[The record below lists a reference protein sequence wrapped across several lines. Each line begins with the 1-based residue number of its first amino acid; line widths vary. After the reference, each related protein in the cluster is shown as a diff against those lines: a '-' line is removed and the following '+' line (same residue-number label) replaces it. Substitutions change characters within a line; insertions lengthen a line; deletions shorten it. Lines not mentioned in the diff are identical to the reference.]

1 MYIFNK
7 KYTKQKIRGKKIHS
21 ENTVTNIYKLKS
33 CYHIGNIKIN
43 VELLLLLLLS
53 RISRVQLCATP

>member
-1 MYIFNK
+1 MQILNW
-7 KYTKQKIRGKKIHS
+7 KIEGNFQYYLLYFS
-21 ENTVTNIYKLKS
+21 NIYKLKS

-43 VELLLLLLLS
+43 VELLLLS